1 MMDESSFVKTPLGE
15 QVQAIKKA
23 TEEVAMTAARSFTQR
38 DPTQTDLIRYFD
50 RNLVT
55 ANPVRVVD
63 RFAIEA
69 DARRDRAALMGEMIG
84 GGIAWLWQRATHLVE
99 TRSPPPRFHVESRVQ
114 F

>member
-1 MMDESSFVKTPLGE
+1 
-15 QVQAIKKA
+15 
-23 TEEVAMTAARSFTQR
+23 MTADRSITER

-55 ANPVRVVD
+55 TDAVPTID

-69 DARRDRAALMGEMIG
+69 RARHDRAELIGEMIG
-84 GGIAWLWQRATHLVE
+84 GGIAWLWQRVMHLGE
-99 TRSPPPRFHVESRVQ
+99 TRSPPPRLFVESRVQ